1 MVSYGCAGKRGP
13 GVPVSRGFLCCCVKK
28 HEAFSSSITVQSAR
42 VGHCIQIGKW
52 VKLRH
57 LLVIEFAA
65 GLQYKNSRSY
75 LLSVALSRINLV
87 VSRVPS
93 PCV

>member
-1 MVSYGCAGKRGP
+1 MVSYGCAGKRGF
-13 GVPVSRGFLCCCVKK
+13 GVPVSRGFLCCCVVQ
-28 HEAFSSSITVQSAR
+28 HETFSSSITVYSAR
-42 VGHCIQIGKW
+42 VGHRIQIGKW

-57 LLVIEFAA
+57 LLVIKFAA
-65 GLQYKNSRSY
+65 ALQYKNSRCYS
-75 LLSVALSRINLV
+75 LSVALSRINLV